1 MKSRWSVFFLFAF
14 IFSSCVEL
22 MQIAQQTP
30 DVDRP
35 LPQSEIIAGL
45 KPVETKLDEYLTGK
59 ALDGLFLKTR
69 AKRFFNIL
77 KHVKL
82 FM

>member
-1 MKSRWSVFFLFAF
+1 MKTRWSVFFLFAF
-14 IFSSCVEL
+14 IFSSCAEL

-35 LPQSEIIAGL
+35 LTQSEIIAGL

-59 ALDGLFLKTR
+59 ALDGLIPE
-69 AKRFFNIL
+69 N
-77 KHVKL
+77 
-82 FM
+82 